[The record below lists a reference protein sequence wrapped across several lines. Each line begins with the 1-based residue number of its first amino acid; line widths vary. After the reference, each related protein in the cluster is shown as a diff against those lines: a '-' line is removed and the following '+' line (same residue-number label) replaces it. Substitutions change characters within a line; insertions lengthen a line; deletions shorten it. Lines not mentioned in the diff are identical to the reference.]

1 MSRVAVS
8 RKMECKMCKDTGK
21 ARNVYE
27 SHFPGKCCPTL
38 LESSCTRCGK
48 NGHTKKYCK
57 VNLEAK
63 IKKFCEKAIPS
74 EQLLS
79 HMHAKPV
86 PVPKKSL
93 GGAFAVLADSES
105 DSESEKLS
113 PNVTVR
119 EKPTSARFMNWA
131 DYDSD
136 EE

>member
-21 ARNVYE
+21 ARHVCE

-57 VNLEAK
+57 VNLESRDAQ
-63 IKKFCEKAIPS
+63 IKKFCEKATPKPS
-74 EQLLS
+74 ECE
-79 HMHAKPV
+79 AKQV
-86 PVPKKSL
+86 SKKSF
-93 GGAFAVLADSES
+93 GGAFAALAESDS

-119 EKPTSARFMNWA
+119 EKPTSVRFMNWA
-131 DYDSD
+131 DYDSED
-136 EE
+136 E